1 MNKVA
6 QVNDEG
12 KFLSIQV
19 MDNITHAAVGANVDV
34 ELGGRFRFSVI
45 YMSVR
50 NDGKGE

>member
-19 MDNITHAAVGANVDV
+19 MDNMPHAAVGANVDV
-34 ELGGRFRFSVI
+34 ELGVRFRFTVI
-45 YMSVR
+45 YMGVR

>member
-12 KFLSIQV
+12 KFMSIQV
-19 MDNITHAAVGANVDV
+19 MDNMPNATISANVDT
-34 ELGGRFRFSVI
+34 ELGVRFRFTVI
-45 YMSVR
+45 YMGVR